1 MVTIFDTNKSPKSA
15 LYLGVYFS
23 KISSKLN
30 ELCAKQM
37 WYIFVGHPVCILYMS
52 VYFDTHLSTEPAT
65 FYMKL
70 VLSIIKCNKI
80 YRNMQNYVLYFQCD
94 KT

>member
-1 MVTIFDTNKSPKSA
+1 MVTIFDTNKSPKNA

-37 WYIFVGHPVCILYMS
+37 WYIFVGHPVS
-52 VYFDTHLSTEPAT
+52 A
-65 FYMKL
+65 
-70 VLSIIKCNKI
+70 IIIISSYYYSNK
-80 YRNMQNYVLYFQCD
+80 
-94 KT
+94 